1 MRRSIKEVISKEDP
15 DMVVFQEVK
24 KEIVDRRF
32 VGSIWRSRFKE
43 WILLPLVGSSGGI
56 LLVWDSRRLKVTEN
70 LIGDFSVSIRVK
82 MENLEDWW
90 FSGIYGPPSAYS
102 RGEFWD

>member
-1 MRRSIKEVISKEDP
+1 MKILTWNVRGCGSYNTRRSIKQVISKEDP
-15 DMVVFQEVK
+15 ELVVLQEVK

-43 WILLPLVGSSGGI
+43 WILLPSVGTSGGI

-70 LIGDFSVSIRVK
+70 LIGDFSVSICVQI
-82 MENLEDWW
+82 ENFED
-90 FSGIYGPPSAYS
+90 
-102 RGEFWD
+102 